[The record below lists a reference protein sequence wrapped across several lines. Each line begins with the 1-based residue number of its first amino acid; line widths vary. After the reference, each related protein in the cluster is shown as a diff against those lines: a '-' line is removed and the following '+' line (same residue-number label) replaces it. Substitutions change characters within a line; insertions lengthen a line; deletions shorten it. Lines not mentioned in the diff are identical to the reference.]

1 MVAVIPKILYRPEEA
16 VYDYWAHKLTLNQ
29 QERAYK
35 VKREPITAITIATMF
50 GLGIA
55 GAGTGIAALSMQS
68 QGFNSLRVA
77 IDEDITRIEQSI
89 SHLES
94 SLTSL
99 SEVVLQNRRGLDL
112 LFLQQGGLCAAL
124 GEECCFYADHTRIV
138 RESMAKV
145 REGLAQC
152 KREREAQQGWFESWF
167 QQSPWLTT
175 LISTLLGPLLV
186 LLLMLTFGPCII
198 NRLVAFVKER
208 INTVQLF
215 VLRQQYQTV
224 SQEPEEDSSV

>member
-1 MVAVIPKILYRPEEA
+1 
-16 VYDYWAHKLTLNQ
+16 
-29 QERAYK
+29 
-35 VKREPITAITIATMF
+35 
-50 GLGIA
+50 
-55 GAGTGIAALSMQS
+55 
-68 QGFNSLRVA
+68 
-77 IDEDITRIEQSI
+77 
-89 SHLES
+89 
-94 SLTSL
+94 
-99 SEVVLQNRRGLDL
+99 
-112 LFLQQGGLCAAL
+112 
-124 GEECCFYADHTRIV
+124 
-138 RESMAKV
+138 MAKV
-145 REGLAQC
+145 REGLAQH

-198 NRLVAFVKER
+198 NRLVAFAKEL

>member
-1 MVAVIPKILYRPEEA
+1 M
-16 VYDYWAHKLTLNQ
+16 
-29 QERAYK
+29 
-35 VKREPITAITIATMF
+35 
-50 GLGIA
+50 
-55 GAGTGIAALSMQS
+55 
-68 QGFNSLRVA
+68 
-77 IDEDITRIEQSI
+77 
-89 SHLES
+89 
-94 SLTSL
+94 
-99 SEVVLQNRRGLDL
+99 VLQNRRGLDL

-145 REGLAQC
+145 REGLAQR
-152 KREREAQQGWFESWF
+152 KRECEAQQGWFESWF

-198 NRLVAFVKER
+198 NRLVAFAKEL

-215 VLRQQYQTV
+215 VLRQHQTE